1 MINIRVKNRQSMRSR
16 RIEFGANSLKIE
28 QFWQI
33 RMTAVYLFVNPAFA
47 FYYLGD
53 KFVIIAQSFYNC
65 RNLTGT
71 RFVRIDKWS

>member
-1 MINIRVKNRQSMRSR
+1 MRSR
-16 RIEFGANSLKIE
+16 RIEFGVNSLKIE

-53 KFVIIAQSFYNC
+53 KFVIIAQAFYNC
-65 RNLTGT
+65 RN
-71 RFVRIDKWS
+71 